1 MGSSQMAKLTKADAL
16 DEFKKWAIADLQ
28 RGQLNTDIN
37 GNFNSHPAH
46 VTVDTNYTKATN
58 LVDTLL
64 AFGSD
69 IEIITEA
76 VHSSSQTID
85 SRHFAEEFIR
95 RKAKA
100 DKGIVEPSAAAS
112 PNLSKAGESAWSS
125 VAKKGQQPA
134 VPVVAEPAFKMAKAK
149 GRRK

>member
-1 MGSSQMAKLTKADAL
+1 MGKLTKADAF
-16 DEFKKWAIADLQ
+16 DEFKKWAISDLQ

-37 GNFNSHPAH
+37 A
-46 VTVDTNYTKATN
+46 AN

-85 SRHFAEEFIR
+85 SRHFAEEFVR
-95 RKAKA
+95 RKKQA
-100 DKGIVEPSAAAS
+100 DKGIVEPSATAS
-112 PNLSKAGESAWSS
+112 PSTAKMSENAWSA

-134 VPVVAEPAFKMAKAK
+134 PVVQEAPFKMAKAK